1 MCREEVEKRGGKL
14 DDKRQHLS
22 PRLSWCERRTSSEEG
37 RQRQEEKT
45 EKVVYE
51 RIEGVGL
58 VIQRES
64 SGKKTNERKRKDR
77 KEEKGR
83 EENKGL
89 HIKAFPKEYSN
100 RR

>member
-1 MCREEVEKRGGKL
+1 MKKRSKRERESESTLRKRMCQEKVEKRRGKL
-14 DDKRQHLS
+14 DDKRRHLS
-22 PRLSWCERRTSSEEG
+22 PRLAWCEGRTSSEEG

-64 SGKKTNERKRKDR
+64 SGKKDERMNE
-77 KEEKGR
+77 
-83 EENKGL
+83 
-89 HIKAFPKEYSN
+89 
-100 RR
+100 